1 MNSYNLQYS
10 AGRYFV
16 KYNSLSNEVEID
28 LTSLE
33 RSEPI
38 TLNKEQALKL
48 IDFILLA
55 YDITIHAPNYDY
67 KSIKMPKDKVE
78 EQISEAI

>member
-28 LTSLE
+28 LSNLE
-33 RSEPI
+33 RDESI

-55 YDITIHAPNYDY
+55 FDITIHAPNYDY
-67 KSIKMPKDKVE
+67 KSIKMPKE
-78 EQISEAI
+78 EVKEQTSEAI